1 MGKFNMATPDTSGV
15 TADHLQAIH
24 SVAKTQNC
32 FIFIRPSTPATM
44 RLIQAGFATKSMDI
58 HDKSSDWGLTAGF
71 VPCDQAFSKK
81 QKGNPNPTIHPHGH
95 GEAVPV
101 ELAFSGQQWSA
112 LWPSHFEGAT
122 KCDSGAP
129 CWGSLKPGEWDHVH
143 HDSRN
148 KTVCQFRQR
157 ETGKVYWRPRT
168 PGNAPKHKDSPGN
181 GLVPLFV
188 WGYKGVAVTGDYDL
202 WMVVPHISRLSQ
214 SSKVIDSVV
223 DKHGRSAA
231 MPFTMD
237 LIGHLNTACKR
248 TTAPVFNHGAEAQ
261 NYSFT
266 QELDR
271 YLCMVTPGAMPPVMV
286 PRLALNAVMHDMLGH
301 GYVVVRNPKWIS
313 GTTLGVEDMAHAPSE
328 FVSDRKM
335 GQAAVE
341 EVSNN
346 KFIAFLSKRADTIA
360 SGKHRKLGEALQR
373 IAKRHDGNVQSAYQ
387 RYYMLWLFRAMSNI
401 AESEKADIL
410 LSAEAFPPGSAR
422 WQDDMARKAMATIE
436 STFGRQGFANS
447 DGHAVPID
455 GSSTSPSTRTG
466 PQVGSGGGGG
476 GGDKAY
482 PTFSQAKAFWTSGG

>member
-15 TADHLQAIH
+15 TPDHLQAIH
-24 SVAKTQNC
+24 AVAKAQNC

-71 VPCDQAFSKK
+71 VPCDQSFSKK

-101 ELAFSGQQWSA
+101 ELAFSAQQWAA
-112 LWPSHFEGAT
+112 LWPGHFEGAS
-122 KCDSGAP
+122 KCEAGAP
-129 CWGSLKPGEWDHVH
+129 CWGSLKPGEWDHIH

-148 KTVCQFRQR
+148 KAVCQFRHR

-168 PGNAPKHKDSPGN
+168 PDNVPKHKNSPGN

-248 TTAPVFNHGAEAQ
+248 TAAPVFNHGAEAQ

-328 FVSDRKM
+328 YVSDRKM

-341 EVSNN
+341 EVAAN
-346 KFIAFLSKRADTIA
+346 KIIAFLSQRASSVEKSNPGLGKALKSIA
-360 SGKHRKLGEALQR
+360 
-373 IAKRHDGNVQSAYQ
+373 AKSEKNVQSAYQ
-387 RYYMLWLFRAMSNI
+387 RYYMLWLFRAMASI
-401 AESEKADIL
+401 ADSEQGDIL
-410 LSAEAFPPGSAR
+410 LPPEAFPPGSAR
-422 WQDDMARKAMATIE
+422 WQDDMARKAMLAIE
-436 STFGRQGFANS
+436 ETFGRQGFTDAG
-447 DGHAVPID
+447 GHAVPID
-455 GSSTSPSTRTG
+455 GSSPSATVR
-466 PQVGSGGGGG
+466 PQANGSSSASGGE
-476 GGDKAY
+476 KAY
-482 PTFSQAKAFWTSGG
+482 PTFSQAKAFWSVGR